1 VPRQHKQTWL
11 SAMRELQV
19 LQQPLTILASRGM
32 TIVPEDDGSLVVSDV
47 RHLPPNQGE
56 TLNPFAASTTVM
68 RAGRHYAEFTEMWG
82 PDGPEGT
89 DSTATALFGVVPPNC
104 PANIHQQSSVQ
115 LDEGLHSLMPDE
127 SCFYWTHDGTR
138 FPEYESGNRM
148 IPLGALL
155 GDRIGLLL
163 DLDAGTM
170 HVYNNDRLQGEL
182 QNGLSGRS
190 FCWAIETADEAGA
203 SIIRKPGPPPPTAAD
218 MDEAE
223 ASWEQQ

>member
-1 VPRQHKQTWL
+1 
-11 SAMRELQV
+11 
-19 LQQPLTILASRGM
+19 
-32 TIVPEDDGSLVVSDV
+32 
-47 RHLPPNQGE
+47 
-56 TLNPFAASTTVM
+56 
-68 RAGRHYAEFTEMWG
+68 
-82 PDGPEGT
+82 
-89 DSTATALFGVVPPNC
+89 
-104 PANIHQQSSVQ
+104 
-115 LDEGLHSLMPDE
+115 MPDE
-127 SCFYWTHDGTR
+127 SCFYWAHDGSR
-138 FPEYESGNRM
+138 FPGYESGNRM

-190 FCWAIETADEAGA
+190 FCWAIETSDEAGA